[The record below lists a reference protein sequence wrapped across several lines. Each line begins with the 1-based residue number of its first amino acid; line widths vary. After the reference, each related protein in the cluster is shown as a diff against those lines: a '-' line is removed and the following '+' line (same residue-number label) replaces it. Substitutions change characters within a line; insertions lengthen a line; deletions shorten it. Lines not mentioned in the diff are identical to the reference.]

1 MPKLLAITPYP
12 SQSADT
18 RYRISQYIPYLQN
31 YGWQVTLK
39 PFMNSNFYN
48 MYNQKG
54 KSFEKAIRTI
64 FGFINRLPL
73 SFQAKKYDAVLVHKE
88 VFPFGPPLF
97 EKIMVRSQQNLLYDM
112 DDAFWTHP
120 PQFEQLG
127 KRLRDPKKIQKII
140 QMSSIILA
148 GNKFIAEYA
157 QKYSQNVIHFP
168 TVLDTDYYEPRN
180 EVDDGFIT
188 IGWVGRW
195 SSQSYLESLLPVFT
209 DLIKKYQNL
218 KFRFI
223 GVSSDFSL
231 LGVPFERINWKLQNE
246 ITDFNPH

>member
-18 RYRISQYIPYLQN
+18 RYRISQFIPYLQN
-31 YGWQVTLK
+31 NAWQVTLK
-39 PFMNSNFYN
+39 PFMNSDFFS

-54 KSFEKAIRTI
+54 KYLEKALRTI
-64 FGFINRLPL
+64 LGFFSRLQL
-73 SFQAKKYDAVLVHKE
+73 SFQLNKYDAILIHKE

-97 EKIMVRSQQNLLYDM
+97 EKTIYRRKKNLIYDM

-127 KRLRDPKKIQKII
+127 KKLRDPYKIQKII
-140 QMSSIILA
+140 QMSSKILA

-157 QKYSQNVIHFP
+157 QRYNPNVIHFP
-168 TVLDTDYYEPRN
+168 TVLDTDYYEPRDELN
-180 EVDDGFIT
+180 DEFIT

-209 DLIKKYQNL
+209 DLINKYQNL

-223 GVSSDFSL
+223 GVSADFCL
-231 LGVPFERINWKLQNE
+231 PGVPL
-246 ITDFNPH
+246 